1 MRVVWKDSAPLTNK
15 QVKKEVKKVTKKNN
29 KSA

>member
-1 MRVVWKDSAPLTNK
+1 MRVVWKDSAQLANK
-15 QVKKEVKKVTKKNN
+15 QVKKEVKKATKKNN